1 MSLFEFKVSRKSPW
15 AKYEGSTT
23 CNAKAFY
30 VLVALLAL
38 GAVGLAALIVYGFFV
53 DFGLT
58 LYFLVVF
65 GPIACALG
73 GMFYEIVIGKDLTKV
88 LEEKQWVKITEKA
101 IHHFFHFGFIWLW
114 WPLTTARNGLKW
126 FFSETQLG
134 KRLGAGVCFVGRGLV
149 WFGRRVIGG
158 AWMAMIGRLY
168 RFSVKLYDANEQRL
182 LDDETYQARRRAR
195 IVRKNENEKI
205 RKDFWRAYW
214 RDFLTHTSIPGVL
227 LGSAY
232 LYLKTPG
239 PTTLVAF
246 PFMLFFCCLLGWL
259 VMSGL
264 LAAVV
269 QLALPAWERF
279 CDRHPIKESFVYH
292 LYEGAM
298 EFGHDLT
305 AHVCRYIV
313 VSDYFAWGL
322 PMRRVFTWDEA
333 KRAFDE
339 ESHKLILF
347 GRAVSHCKSCSWQLL
362 VRLTDEETCRIM
374 YEKSQIRNDIYFISD
389 VDGYRVYNVSGQRT
403 FLELYPSIQ
412 A

>member
-23 CNAKAFY
+23 CNARAFY
-30 VLVALLAL
+30 MLMALLGLGAIGLVALTIYGLVVEPAETLVLMFLFGL
-38 GAVGLAALIVYGFFV
+38 GAAF
-53 DFGLT
+53 FGL
-58 LYFLVVF
+58 
-65 GPIACALG
+65 I
-73 GMFYEIVIGKDLTKV
+73 FYEIVTGKDLLKV
-88 LEEKQWVKITEKA
+88 LSEKRWFMAFCAGVEN
-101 IHHFFHFGFIWLW
+101 FFRYGFIWFW
-114 WPLTTARNGLKW
+114 WPLMKVADGLDS
-126 FFSETQLG
+126 FFQT
-134 KRLGAGVCFVGRGLV
+134 RVGRKIERGFRFVSHGIAWSFRTL
-149 WFGRRVIGG
+149 IGG
-158 AWMAMIGRLY
+158 AWKATIGRLI
-168 RFSVKLYDANEQRL
+168 RFSSRQFDAKERRL

-205 RKDFWRAYW
+205 REDFWRAYW

-239 PTTLVAF
+239 STTLVAF

-279 CDRHPIKESFVYH
+279 CEQHPIKDSVIYH
-292 LYEGAM
+292 LYEGAVA
-298 EFGHDLT
+298 FGHDLK

-313 VSDYFAWGL
+313 VNDYRAWGL

-347 GRAVSHCKSCSWQLL
+347 GRAVSHCKAGSWQLL
-362 VRLTDEETCRIM
+362 VRSTDEETRRILDGQ
-374 YEKSQIRNDIYFISD
+374 SRVHQDIYFLNN
-389 VDGYRVYNVSGQRT
+389 VDGYSVYNVSGQKT